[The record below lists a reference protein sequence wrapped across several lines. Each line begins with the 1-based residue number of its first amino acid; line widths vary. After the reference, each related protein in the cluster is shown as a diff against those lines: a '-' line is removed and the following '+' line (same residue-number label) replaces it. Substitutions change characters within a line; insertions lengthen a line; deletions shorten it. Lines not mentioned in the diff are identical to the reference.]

1 VQYLN
6 YFGRMITDDARCTL
20 EFKCRIA
27 IAKAAVIRK

>member
-1 VQYLN
+1 
-6 YFGRMITDDARCTL
+6 MITDDARCTL